1 MADNLYK
8 GYTPEQWQE
17 FGKYGGTL
25 DNNYG
30 IKNAVGTDVG
40 AGLYAKS
47 GLQTAGEFKADQA
60 SANMNTDGGFGGLGG
75 LAGIGQIAGGLG
87 ALGSAWTGYKA
98 LGLAEDQFGFEKAA
112 TNRNI
117 ANQGLL
123 ANNAITNANEVGLAL
138 GGGAMTPDQIAAS
151 KAATQAKLV
160 DTSAIG

>member
-1 MADNLYK
+1 MAWPWED
-8 GYTPEQWQE
+8 
-17 FGKYGGTL
+17 
-25 DNNYG
+25 DNNNTRLSG
-30 IKNAVGTDVG
+30 AVVAPEDVG
-40 AGLYAKS
+40 YRTSDLAAYNAGVDNDAAFFGGDTTS
-47 GLQTAGEFKADQA
+47 
-60 SANMNTDGGFGGLGG
+60 SSGGFGGFGG